1 MPQPKNGVSNPAL
14 SNLSSARGTFMNQ
27 KSAPRS
33 SVTMMATATEGAT
46 FQKAVQKPLPY
57 DINGLEP
64 VISQNLME
72 YHYGKHHAT
81 YVNNLNGLY
90 EKASEA
96 MASGDDQK
104 FVDLSQAIKFN
115 GGGHLNHEFFWDNLS
130 PISKDGGVMPAED
143 SDLYKALCANFGSI
157 DAFIATFSAN
167 TGAVQGSGW
176 GWLAFNK
183 NSKELEFRTTAN
195 QDRLVDQGAH
205 LVPLLT
211 IDIWEHAYYIDYQNV
226 RPNFMKEIWKIVN
239 WKKVEER
246 YKAA

>member
-1 MPQPKNGVSNPAL
+1 
-14 SNLSSARGTFMNQ
+14 
-27 KSAPRS
+27 
-33 SVTMMATATEGAT
+33 
-46 FQKAVQKPLPY
+46 
-57 DINGLEP
+57 
-64 VISQNLME
+64 ME

-90 EKASEA
+90 EKASA
-96 MASGDDQK
+96 ALASGDHQA
-104 FVDLSQAIKFN
+104 FVDISQGIKFN
-115 GGGHLNHEFFWDNLS
+115 GGGHLNHEFFWDNLA
-130 PISKDGGVMPAED
+130 PVDNGGGVTPAEGSKLHD
-143 SDLYKALCANFGSI
+143 AICKNFGSV
-157 DAFIATFSAN
+157 DDFITHFSTN
-167 TGAVQGSGW
+167 TAGVQGSGW
-176 GWLAFNK
+176 GWLAYNK

-246 YKAA
+246 YQTA